1 MRIPVSVPGLGA
13 ALCLELVGRTQA
25 GHSLQV
31 KGPLW
36 DGVGLEAL
44 PGAEAAAGQRCGV
57 IWPLRGLR
65 AGQQA
70 EVVAENAL

>member
-1 MRIPVSVPGLGA
+1 MSVPGLGA
-13 ALCLELVGRTQA
+13 ALCLELVGRTRA

-36 DGVGLEAL
+36 DGVRLEAL
-44 PGAEAAAGQRCGV
+44 PGAVAAAGQRCGV
-57 IWPLRGLR
+57 TWPLRGLR
-65 AGQQA
+65 AGQHA